1 MGVVRCKPITAPIWV
16 RIAIALVL
24 ACASTFV
31 ALWVTSGGLDPQNKG
46 TLLAAI
52 LVVPLA
58 FAAKLDW
65 PSGASIAL
73 AGVTYFLF
81 WMGAVWWVMH
91 PKTMDSA

>member
-1 MGVVRCKPITAPIWV
+1 M
-16 RIAIALVL
+16 
-24 ACASTFV
+24 
-31 ALWVTSGGLDPQNKG
+31 
-46 TLLAAI
+46 LLAAI

-81 WMGAVWWVMH
+81 WMGAVWWVTH